1 LILLLKLQ
9 KIQMRVLIADDHE
22 IFLDSLSLL
31 VSTFADIEVIGN
43 CKNAAEVI
51 SFIQKNEVDILITDY
66 KMPQMTGIELTIFV
80 RQYFSNIK
88 VLMLSVSEEAEM
100 IREAFQAGVWGY
112 MMKRAGKAE
121 LQKAIQSI
129 ANGQKYFSESV
140 VFELMRLGLTD
151 NVPKEEVSQ
160 EFTQLTEREIEII
173 KLITKELSSQEIAIK
188 LFIAPKTVETHR
200 HNILK
205 KLGVKNT
212 VGIIKYA
219 MKNGLAD

>member
-1 LILLLKLQ
+1 
-9 KIQMRVLIADDHE
+9 MRILIADDHE

-31 VSTFADIEVIGN
+31 IATFADVEVVGN
-43 CKNAAEVI
+43 CKNGAEVI
-51 SFIQKNEVDILITDY
+51 NFTKNNEIDLLITDY
-66 KMPQMTGIELTIFV
+66 RMPQMSGIELTIFL
-80 RQYFSNIK
+80 RQHNPEIK

-112 MMKRAGKAE
+112 MMKRAGKTE
-121 LQKAIQSI
+121 LQKAIQTI
-129 ANGQKYFSESV
+129 AKGQKYFSESV

-151 NVPKEEVSQ
+151 NIPKEEVPN
-160 EFTQLTEREIEII
+160 EFNQLTEREIDII
-173 KLITKELSSQEIAIK
+173 RLLTNELSSIEIAEK

-205 KLGVKNT
+205 KLNVKNT

-219 MKNGLAD
+219 IKNGLVD

>member
-1 LILLLKLQ
+1 
-9 KIQMRVLIADDHE
+9 MRVLIADDHE

-31 VSTFADIEVIGN
+31 IATFADVEVVGN
-43 CKNAAEVI
+43 CKNAKEVI
-51 SFIQKNEVDILITDY
+51 SFVKNDEVDLLITDY
-66 KMPQMTGIELTIFV
+66 KMPQMSGIELTIFL
-80 RQYFSNIK
+80 RQNYPKIK

-112 MMKRAGKAE
+112 MMKRAGKTE
-121 LQKAIQSI
+121 LQKAIQTI

-151 NVPKEEVSQ
+151 NIPKEEISS
-160 EFTQLTEREIEII
+160 EFSQLTEREIDII
-173 KLITKELSSQEIAIK
+173 RLIVNELSSNEIAEK

-205 KLGVKNT
+205 KLKVKNT

-219 MKNGLAD
+219 IKNGLAS

>member
-1 LILLLKLQ
+1 
-9 KIQMRVLIADDHE
+9 
-22 IFLDSLSLL
+22 
-31 VSTFADIEVIGN
+31 
-43 CKNAAEVI
+43 
-51 SFIQKNEVDILITDY
+51 LITDY
-66 KMPQMTGIELTIFV
+66 QMPQMSGIELTLQL
-80 RQYFSNIK
+80 RQKYPSVK

-121 LQKAIQSI
+121 LQKAILTI
-129 ANGQKYFSESV
+129 ANGQRYFSESV

-151 NVPKEEVSQ
+151 NIPKEEIFT
-160 EFTQLTEREIEII
+160 EFNQITEREIDII
-173 KLITKELSSQEIAIK
+173 RLIANELSSVEIAEK

-200 HNILK
+200 HNILR

-219 MKNGLAD
+219 IKNGIVD

>member
-1 LILLLKLQ
+1 
-9 KIQMRVLIADDHE
+9 MRVLIADDHE

-31 VSTFADIEVIGN
+31 VATFSDVELVGN
-43 CKNAAEVI
+43 CKNASEVI
-51 SFIQKNEVDILITDY
+51 DFLLNNDVDLLISDY
-66 KMPQMTGIELTIFV
+66 KMPQMTGIELTV
-80 RQYFSNIK
+80 LLRKKYPKIK

-112 MMKRAGKAE
+112 MMKRAGRAE

-151 NVPKEEVSQ
+151 NIPKEEIPT
-160 EFTQLTEREIEII
+160 EFMQLTEREIEII
-173 KLITKELSSQEIAIK
+173 RLICKELSSLEIAEK

-200 HNILK
+200 HNILR

-219 MKNGLAD
+219 IKNGLAE

>member
-1 LILLLKLQ
+1 
-9 KIQMRVLIADDHE
+9 MRILIADDHE

-31 VSTFADIEVIGN
+31 VATFEGVEVIGN
-43 CKNAAEVI
+43 CKNAADAI
-51 SFIQKNEVDILITDY
+51 NFIKNNEVDLLITDY
-66 KMPQMTGIELTIFV
+66 KMPQMNGVELTIFL
-80 RQYFSNIK
+80 RQNYPQIK

-129 ANGQKYFSESV
+129 ANGQRYFSETV

-151 NVPKEEVSQ
+151 NIPKEEVYT
-160 EFTQLTEREIEII
+160 EFNQLTEREIDII
-173 KLITKELSSQEIAIK
+173 KLIVNELSSNAIAEK

-200 HNILK
+200 HNILR

-219 MKNGLAD
+219 IKNGLVD

>member
-1 LILLLKLQ
+1 MYRPMRILI
-9 KIQMRVLIADDHE
+9 VDDHE

-31 VSTFADIEVIGN
+31 VATFADVEVLGN
-43 CKNAAEVI
+43 CKNASEAI
-51 SFIQKNEVDILITDY
+51 SFIEKNEIDLLITDY

-80 RQYFSNIK
+80 RQHFPNIK

-121 LQKAIQSI
+121 LQKAIQTI

-151 NVPKEEVSQ
+151 NVPKEEISQ

-173 KLITKELSSQEIAIK
+173 RLITKELSSQAIAEK

-219 MKNGLAD
+219 IKNGLSD